1 MIKGALRLIL
11 DDTQTVAQIEMAA
24 TLFGGT
30 VILSKQISWEFTL
43 YTSKRD
49 QNIQLRLPTLEA

>member
-30 VILSKQISWEFTL
+30 VILSKQIS
-43 YTSKRD
+43 
-49 QNIQLRLPTLEA
+49 